1 MINTGRNIMKMKKI
15 VSLAL
20 ASVMTLALLAGCG
33 DNASSSI
40 SNGVSIV
47 GEQVVSV
54 EDAKK
59 TVVFTIEEE
68 EVTLDEMYLYY
79 IQYLFNNKVTPEQMN
94 DAKKAE
100 LDSTV
105 VSQMMV
111 DTVEYLLAL
120 QMDELEVT
128 EEELEQSKV
137 SAENFYTFFGEES
150 LKNYG
155 IDKATVEELFRKQVY
170 VTAVTNKAIADLAE
184 SNLEQYKEEYKD
196 MNFHSITYALF
207 PSLKYTEDGEKVLN
221 EDGTQKSLSESEMKD
236 QLAKAKEL
244 QKKAASGEATME
256 ELIEEYG
263 ISHCSGVEKNY
274 EGAYVEELNEVVKS
288 LEEGEISAVIQTDA
302 GYMVTRMD
310 KKNDQEY
317 KDYMISYAA
326 QQMAQSLLPKMQEKW
341 AQQAGLDSVKVD
353 EKTVSEI
360 DAKGICSM
368 MKMKGLY

>member
-1 MINTGRNIMKMKKI
+1 MKSKKI
-15 VSLAL
+15 ISLILVAAMSLA
-20 ASVMTLALLAGCG
+20 MLAGCG
-33 DNASSSI
+33 NHATPSSGD
-40 SNGVSIV
+40 GVSLI
-47 GEQVVSV
+47 GEQIVSV

-79 IQYLFNNKVTPEQMN
+79 IQYLFNNKVNPEEMN

-128 EEELEQSKV
+128 EEQLAESQKG
-137 SAENFYTFFGEES
+137 AENFYNFFGEGT
-150 LKNYG
+150 LGNYG
-155 IDKATVEELFRKQVY
+155 VDKATVEELFRKQTY
-170 VTAVTNKAIADLAE
+170 VTAVTNKAIEDLAK
-184 SNLEQYKEEYKD
+184 SNLEQYEKD
-196 MNFHSITYALF
+196 YEDLNFHSITYALF
-207 PSLKYTEDGEKVLN
+207 PSVKYNDEGKEVFDEDGNKLN
-221 EDGTQKSLSESEMKD
+221 LSESEMKQ
-236 QLAKAKEL
+236 QLAKAQEL
-244 QKKAASGEATME
+244 QKAAASGEKTME
-256 ELIEEYG
+256 ELIEAYG
-263 ISHCSGVEKNY
+263 ISHCSGVERNY
-274 EGAYVEELNEVVKS
+274 EGAYVKELNDVVKV
-288 LEEGEISAVIQTDA
+288 LNEGEVSDVIETDA
-302 GYMVTRMD
+302 GYMVARMD

-341 AQQAGLDSVKVD
+341 AEQAGLDKVVVDEESVKN
-353 EKTVSEI
+353 I
-360 DAKGICSM
+360 DAKAICNE

>member
-1 MINTGRNIMKMKKI
+1 MKMKKFI
-15 VSLAL
+15 SLAV
-20 ASVMTLALLAGCG
+20 ASVMSLALLAGCG

-40 SNGVSIV
+40 GNGVSLV

-54 EDAKK
+54 EEAKK

-68 EVTLDEMYLYY
+68 DVTLDEMYLYY
-79 IQYLFNNKVTPEQMN
+79 IQYLFNNKVTPEAMN
-94 DAKKAE
+94 EAKKAE

-120 QMDELEVT
+120 QMKDLEIT
-128 EEELEQSKV
+128 DEELEQSKV

-150 LKNYG
+150 LENYG

-170 VTAVTNKAIADLAE
+170 VAAVTNKAVADLAE

-207 PSLKYTEDGEKVLN
+207 PSLMYTEDGEKVLN
-221 EDGTQKSLSESEMKD
+221 EDGTQKTLSESEMKD

-244 QKKAASGEATME
+244 QKKASSGEKTME

-263 ISHCSGVEKNY
+263 IGHCSGVERNY
-274 EGAYVEELNEVVKS
+274 EGAYVDELNDVVKS
-288 LEEGEISAVIQTDA
+288 LEEGEISAVIQTES
-302 GYMVTRMD
+302 GYMIARMD

-341 AQQAGLDSVKVD
+341 AQQAGLDNVKVD
-353 EKTVSEI
+353 EKTVGEI
-360 DAKGICSM
+360 DAKGLCGM